1 MADTDLRDASTFGTP
16 PAADNEPPAAT
27 PSPTLETTDL
37 PNNDYTEHLP
47 ADDAGHDSDND
58 SVLSDLDD
66 EVFAEFNEEEI
77 TETIPI
83 DADTVGAIGKHKKKR
98 ATGEAIPK
106 SKVRRTRDN
115 NKQRRDDGS
124 DDDIPMREP
133 VVELTEEE
141 KRRYAIEKQMDEAV
155 KGPKKVKKRK
165 NDHDL
170 ERMDDEALENLRL
183 SMVDAAERDAD
194 CVEAGQPAVHK
205 LGMLDEVRGM
215 LSRQNLLSVAL
226 DGQILTGIRRWL
238 EPLPNKSL
246 PAYNVQ
252 KLMFEILAKLKP
264 HTEHLRESGIGKIVS
279 FYTKDVRP
287 ELHIKREAEKL
298 VRDWTRPILGRSDDY
313 HSREVPTSGRGG
325 AEK

>member
-1 MADTDLRDASTFGTP
+1 VSLNPFSHQVACFANP
-16 PAADNEPPAAT
+16 E
-27 PSPTLETTDL
+27 LE
-37 PNNDYTEHLP
+37 
-47 ADDAGHDSDND
+47 
-58 SVLSDLDD
+58 
-66 EVFAEFNEEEI
+66 
-77 TETIPI
+77 
-83 DADTVGAIGKHKKKR
+83 
-98 ATGEAIPK
+98 
-106 SKVRRTRDN
+106 RR
-115 NKQRRDDGS
+115 
-124 DDDIPMREP
+124 M
-133 VVELTEEE
+133 
-141 KRRYAIEKQMDEAV
+141 AIEKQMDEAV

-183 SMVDAAERDAD
+183 AMVEAAERDAD

-205 LGMLDEVRGM
+205 LGMLDDVRAL

-238 EPLPNKSL
+238 EPLPNRSL

-264 HTEHLRESGIGKIVS
+264 HTEHLRESGIGKIVT

-287 ELHIKREAEKL
+287 ELHIRREAEKL

-313 HSREVPTSGRGG
+313 HSREVPMSGRGG
-325 AEK
+325 DSRPRPKQARRDNEPNPLAQAPRNTGRARVPLPASQSYEIAPQSRVIQGHNQFARPAGAAGDDWIRRMKGKKQKKGLA